1 MWIQLLADRLERRVR
16 AARCR
21 NKAAAVGADPMP
33 SILLDRDA
41 LVVDLELDALRFG
54 LFAIDIN
61 TERDDHDDER
71 ANDEIERILF
81 HGALFRLSSFK
92 LVSGP

>member
-1 MWIQLLADRLERRVR
+1 MWIQLLADRFQRDIG
-16 AARCR
+16 AALLH
-21 NKAAAVGADPMP
+21 NKATAVGVGPMP

-54 LFAIDIN
+54 LLTIDIDA
-61 TERDDHDDER
+61 ERDGHDDER

-81 HGALFRLSSFK
+81 HGALFRLSSVK